1 MATVM
6 PDGNI
11 HPSLSTDLSRAP
23 RATLP
28 TMYDLPSEDPEEPGL
43 PDEFHIYQPQ
53 LLRETFQPSTY
64 PPEQVFVASD
74 LNLYYSLD
82 HTTWY
87 KRPDW
92 FGSLGVSRL
101 YEGHELRLSY
111 VVWQEQVPPYLVVEL
126 LSPGKEQEDL
136 GRTVQEAGEPPTK
149 WMVYEQIL
157 RVPYYVVFNRYTDD
171 LHYFQ
176 WLQGRYREVKP
187 PGQRLWLP
195 EAGLGL
201 GLWQGVY
208 QGVER
213 RWLRFYDAAGHWIPT
228 PLERENQQV
237 QQERQR
243 ADQER
248 QWADQERQRADQERQ
263 RADQERQRADQERQ
277 RADQEHQHARQEQQ
291 RADQERQRADQ
302 ERQRAER
309 LAARLRALGIE
320 LDE

>member
-1 MATVM
+1 
-6 PDGNI
+6 
-11 HPSLSTDLSRAP
+11 
-23 RATLP
+23 
-28 TMYDLPSEDPEEPGL
+28 MYDLPSEEPEEPGL
-43 PDEFHIYQPQ
+43 PDEFHLYQPQ
-53 LLRETFQPSTY
+53 LLRETFQPTTY
-64 PPEQVFVASD
+64 PPERVFVGSD

-92 FGSLGVSRL
+92 FAALGVSRL

-111 VVWQEQVPPYLVVEL
+111 VVWQEAAPPYLVVEL

-136 GRTVQEAGEPPTK
+136 GRTVHEAGEPPTK

-157 RVPYYVVFNRYTDD
+157 RVPYYVVFNRYTDE
-171 LHYFQ
+171 LHYLQ
-176 WLQGRYREVKP
+176 WLQGRYREVMP

-213 RWLRFYDAAGHWIPT
+213 LWLRFYDVAGNWIAT
-228 PLERENQQV
+228 PLERENQRVGQER
-237 QQERQR
+237 QHAEQERQR
-243 ADQER
+243 AEQAQQHAE
-248 QWADQERQRADQERQ
+248 QERQRAEQAQQHAEQERQ
-263 RADQERQRADQERQ
+263 RAERERQRAEQAQQHAERERQRAEQAQQHAEQERQRAEQVQ
-277 RADQEHQHARQEQQ
+277 QHAEQAQ
-291 RADQERQRADQ
+291 
-302 ERQRAER
+302 QRAER

-320 LDE
+320 PDE